1 MSHPCSSYNCVLM
14 IMKESTRF
22 RAIGFVAGLLGGLL
36 AGLAGVGGGVVM
48 IPLMTAVAGISQH
61 KAHGTSLV
69 AIVCTGGMGAAVYFF
84 HGTVDWRA
92 SLVLAVSAIV
102 TARFGALY
110 AHSLSERKLRKG
122 FGAFLLFVTVIMA
135 VKGYLLHITFTLAFW
150 PKMAALL
157 FTGVFAGFLSGMMG
171 VGGGVVMVPPMVV
184 LAGMS
189 QHLAQGTSL
198 LAMVPIGLSGALTHY
213 KLGNVH
219 VHVAG
224 GLIAGAVIGG
234 YLGGTAANLLPENI
248 LMLLFL
254 LMGVWMGIR
263 YLRS

>member
-1 MSHPCSSYNCVLM
+1 MA
-14 IMKESTRF
+14 MKKSTRF
-22 RAIGFVAGLLGGLL
+22 QTIGFAAGLLGGLF
-36 AGLAGVGGGVVM
+36 AGLGGVGGGIVM
-48 IPLMTAVAGISQH
+48 IPLMTVATGMSQH

-69 AIVCTGGMGAAVYFF
+69 AIVFTGGVGAAVYFF
-84 HGTVDWRA
+84 HGAVDWRV

-110 AHSLSERKLRKG
+110 AHSLSEKKLKRG
-122 FGAFLLFVTVIMA
+122 FGAFLIFVAVIML
-135 VKGYLLHITFTLAFW
+135 VKGYLLHMTFALAFG

-157 FTGVFAGFLSGMMG
+157 LTGVFAGFVSGMMG
-171 VGGGVVMVPPMVV
+171 VGGGVIMVPPMVI

-189 QHLAQGTSL
+189 QHMAQGTAL

-219 VHVAG
+219 LHVAG
-224 GLIAGAVIGG
+224 GLVAGAIIGG
-234 YLGGTAANLLPENI
+234 YLGGTVANILPETY
-248 LMLLFL
+248 LLLLFL
-254 LMGVWMGIR
+254 LMTIWMGIR